1 MTSTRA
7 GRGGAAQLVQQIFH
21 NNPLIQQRLQQLEE
35 FVQLSGQGPGNA
47 QQQAL
52 ELLTRQVDLQ
62 AVLLAY
68 VDIFRAIS
76 VLFVLA
82 IPLVLRWVGP
92 PSPRLTSPRSP
103 EYWSQNPLPQANF
116 RETPDLAKPWIEGEK
131 LKKTRHFHKPAN
143 TKR

>member
-1 MTSTRA
+1 
-7 GRGGAAQLVQQIFH
+7 VQQIFH

-68 VDIFRAIS
+68 VDIFCAIS

-82 IPLVLRWVGP
+82 IPLVPLMGR
-92 PSPRLTSPRSP
+92 TS
-103 EYWSQNPLPQANF
+103 QPQTD
-116 RETPDLAKPWIEGEK
+116 EPKKPGILEPKSTAAG
-131 LKKTRHFHKPAN
+131 
-143 TKR
+143 

>member
-1 MTSTRA
+1 M
-7 GRGGAAQLVQQIFH
+7 QQIFH

-68 VDIFRAIS
+68 VDIFRAIAL
-76 VLFVLA
+76 LFVLA
-82 IPLVLRWVGP
+82 IPLVLRWVEP

-116 RETPDLAKPWIEGEK
+116 RETPDLAKLWIQGDSG
-131 LKKTRHFHKPAN
+131 LR
-143 TKR
+143 